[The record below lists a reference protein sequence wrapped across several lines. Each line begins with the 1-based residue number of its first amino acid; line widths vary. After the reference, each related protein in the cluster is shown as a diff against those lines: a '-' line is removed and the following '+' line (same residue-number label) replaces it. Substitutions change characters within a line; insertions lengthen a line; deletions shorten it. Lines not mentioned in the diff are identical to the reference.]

1 VLPVNRIEIETKLH
15 RGRIDA
21 LETVTAMEAGELNAP
36 RTRSEHDEQSWWS
49 FADHFVHTT
58 LIERDF
64 NAIIRRHVG
73 GEQGMNPALVDSSG
87 SALRSREEVMAWVHR
102 FTESW
107 KVEHQDK
114 PLDELVR
121 VGLAVRSDTLSLLC
135 ELTDEQLLS
144 VIPGAPWADGTVGG
158 IMSVH
163 ADHWFMHKKWA
174 TAGTGARQEELA
186 D

>member
-1 VLPVNRIEIETKLH
+1 VNRIDIETRLH

-21 LETVTAMEAGELNAP
+21 LDTVMSMDAEELRAP

-49 FADHFVHTT
+49 YADHFVHTT

-64 NAIIRRHVG
+64 NAMIRRHVSG
-73 GEQGMNPALVDSSG
+73 GPGMNPALVDSSG
-87 SALRSREEVMAWVHR
+87 KALRSRDEIMAYVHR
-102 FTESW
+102 LTESW
-107 KVEHQDK
+107 KVEQQDQ

-121 VGLAVRSDTLSLLC
+121 IGAAVRADTLSLLS

-158 IMSVH
+158 IMAVH
-163 ADHWFMHKKWA
+163 ADHWAQHKSWA
-174 TAGTGARQEELA
+174 AAGTGPLQPSAT
-186 D
+186 

>member
-1 VLPVNRIEIETKLH
+1 MNRIEIETKLH
-15 RGRIDA
+15 QGRIDA
-21 LETVTAMEAGELNAP
+21 LETVAAMDADELYAP

-64 NAIIRRHVG
+64 NGIIRRHIG
-73 GEQGMNPALVDSSG
+73 GKQGMNPALVDSSG
-87 SALRSREEVMAWVHR
+87 SALRSREEIMAWVHQ

-107 KVEHQDK
+107 KVEQQGK

-121 VGLAVRSDTLSLLC
+121 VGLAVRSDTLALLS
-135 ELTDEQLLS
+135 ELTDDQLLS
-144 VIPGAPWADGTVGG
+144 RIPGAPWADGTVGG

-163 ADHWFMHKKWA
+163 ADHWLMHKQWA
-174 TAGTGARQEELA
+174 SAGAGPLQPALT